1 MEKNIFIQKIRAFSC
16 HLGINIIVALISLVL
31 VYKIWYPSPLAKA
44 TGVNN
49 IYFLILIV
57 DVILGPILTFI
68 VFKKPKKTL
77 KFDLGIIFILQLCAL
92 CYGLYTVYQGKP
104 AWIAYD
110 VDRFQLVRINE
121 IDQRNISEA
130 KNEYKYAPVFQP
142 KYVTS
147 KVPKENISLSNQILF
162 DEVFNGISPPQRP
175 ELYMPLDSAY
185 PQIMQKA
192 KDLKLLN
199 QYNDQ
204 KKVIKM
210 LDKYPQADSFVPL
223 KANAIDMTVLI
234 DKKSGGKV
242 VKIVDLR
249 PWK

>member
-1 MEKNIFIQKIRAFSC
+1 MDKILLKQKLKAFAY
-16 HLGINIIVALISLVL
+16 HLLINFFVALLSLML
-31 VYKIWYPSPLAKA
+31 VYWIWYPSPLAKA
-44 TGVNN
+44 TGVKN
-49 IYFLILIV
+49 IYELILLV

-68 VFKKPKKTL
+68 VFKKTKKTL

-110 VDRFQLVRINE
+110 VDRFQLVRLNE
-121 IDQRNISEA
+121 IDQRNISKA
-130 KNEYKYAPVFQP
+130 KNEYKYAPIFQP

-147 KVPKENISLSNQILF
+147 QVPKENIALSNQILF
-162 DEVFNGISPPQRP
+162 DEISNGIAPPQRP
-175 ELYMPLDSAY
+175 ELYMPLALAY

-210 LDKYPQADSFVPL
+210 LAEYPQADSFVPL
-223 KANAIDMTVLI
+223 KANALDMTVLI

-242 VKIVDLR
+242 VAIVDLR
-249 PWK
+249 PW

>member
-1 MEKNIFIQKIRAFSC
+1 MDKILLKQKLKAFAY
-16 HLGINIIVALISLVL
+16 HLLINFFVALISLLL
-31 VYKIWYPSPLAKA
+31 VYWVWYPSPLAKA
-44 TGVNN
+44 TGVNHV
-49 IYFLILIV
+49 YQLILFV
-57 DVILGPILTFI
+57 DMILGPILTFI

-77 KFDLGIIFILQLCAL
+77 KFDLAIIFIFQLSAL
-92 CYGLYTVYQGKP
+92 FYGLYTVYQGKP

-130 KNEYKYAPVFQP
+130 KNEYKYAPLFQP

-162 DEVFNGISPPQRP
+162 DEVFNGITPPQRP
-175 ELYMPLDSAY
+175 ELYIPLDSAY

-204 KKVIKM
+204 KKVIKI

-242 VKIVDLR
+242 VAIVDLR
-249 PWK
+249 PW